1 MFQFKIGTLIYDDE
15 DQEWGVIV
23 GFADEGYYN
32 ISWAKSV
39 DQSLND
45 FDLDQDRF
53 EVYEV

>member
-1 MFQFKIGTLIYDDE
+1 MFKFKIGTLIYDHEDE
-15 DQEWGVIV
+15 EWGIITDLL
-23 GFADEGYYN
+23 DEEFYN
-32 ISWAKSV
+32 TSWVKSV